1 MIFDLLIKNGYL
13 INGTGNPWFRAD
25 IGVKDG
31 KIKSIKRKISER
43 ARKIIDAKSLVVS
56 PGFIDVHA
64 HDDLVFFDDPF
75 DKPKLKQGVTTVV
88 CGNCGISP
96 APLNKKT
103 LDYLKSYVSSLGRKV
118 DFTWSRYGEFLDELK
133 KIEIGI
139 NVAGMVGHGTLR
151 IAVMGMKNIAPTK
164 EELAKMKKLLAQSLE
179 EGAIGMSTGLI
190 YPPGEYAK
198 TEELIEL
205 CKILTEYGGIYTT
218 HLRNE
223 GDRLLEA
230 IDEAIRIAKESGVP
244 IELSHHKVTGRKNWG
259 LVLYSLEKI
268 RNVKEKGIDITVDAY
283 PYSASNTSLN
293 ALVPPWVLAGGEQHF
308 LERLKDKKTRKMI
321 KKEIEEKTDW
331 DNSIKGSGWDNIVLS
346 FSPKYKQFEGKTLRK
361 ISEIWNKDP
370 YDALFDILLVET
382 SEALVNIFEM
392 DDKDMERVITCPY
405 VSIVT
410 DALPDIEVD
419 RPHPRGYGSFPR
431 VLGRYVR
438 DRGLITIEEAVRK
451 MTSLPAQTFGFEKK
465 GLLKEDF
472 DADIIIFDPK
482 SIIDRA
488 TYDNPK
494 QFPEG
499 LKCVIVNGQIAI
511 EKGAITGIKSG
522 KVIRKK

>member
-31 KIKSIKRKISER
+31 RIKSIKRKIFER

-64 HDDLVFFDDPF
+64 HDDLVFFYDPF
-75 DKPKLKQGVTTVV
+75 NKPKLKQGVTTVV

-118 DFTWSRYGEFLDELK
+118 DFTWSRYGEFLDEIK

-164 EELAKMKKLLAQSLE
+164 EELTKMKKLLAQSLE

-205 CKILTEYGGIYTT
+205 CKIITEYGGIYTT

-230 IDEAIRIAKESGVP
+230 MDEAIRISSEMIQRFQEKN
-244 IELSHHKVTGRKNWG
+244 IKIIKVG
-259 LVLYSLEKI
+259 LHS
-268 RNVKEKGIDITVDAY
+268 D
-283 PYSASNTSLN
+283 
-293 ALVPPWVLAGGEQHF
+293 
-308 LERLKDKKTRKMI
+308 
-321 KKEIEEKTDW
+321 IEEK
-331 DNSIKGSGWDNIVLS
+331 NIVAGPYHHAFGELVRAEIL
-346 FSPKYKQFEGKTLRK
+346 KKKILNDFEDKTLM
-361 ISEIWNKDP
+361 ISSS
-370 YDALFDILLVET
+370 DI
-382 SEALVNIFEM
+382 
-392 DDKDMERVITCPY
+392 
-405 VSIVT
+405 
-410 DALPDIEVD
+410 
-419 RPHPRGYGSFPR
+419 
-431 VLGRYVR
+431 
-438 DRGLITIEEAVRK
+438 
-451 MTSLPAQTFGFEKK
+451 SL
-465 GLLKEDF
+465 
-472 DADIIIFDPK
+472 
-482 SIIDRA
+482 
-488 TYDNPK
+488 
-494 QFPEG
+494 
-499 LKCVIVNGQIAI
+499 
-511 EKGAITGIKSG
+511 
-522 KVIRKK
+522 